1 MENFKMSC
9 VDFGQ
14 PNNNIKHIY
23 YNKPQRRKQK
33 KFNNTKFRS
42 TLRAELSFCR
52 FLNFSTILLFL
63 GEFTRNIFSINA
75 HAIATSLSQA
85 CRE

>member
-33 KFNNTKFRS
+33 V
-42 TLRAELSFCR
+42 
-52 FLNFSTILLFL
+52 
-63 GEFTRNIFSINA
+63 
-75 HAIATSLSQA
+75 
-85 CRE
+85 